1 VKWSIDI
8 PLFQANRS
16 IFGLNTITN
25 PTPIIMTHG
34 GRIPIGEGDLDLEA
48 IITVPDP
55 VNLSTLIYPFQLLKK
70 I

>member
-25 PTPIIMTHG
+25 PIPIIMTHG

-48 IITVPDP
+48 ITTAILT
-55 VNLSTLIYPFQLLKK
+55 VNLSTFDLSFPIA
-70 I
+70 

>member
-16 IFGLNTITN
+16 IFGLNIITN
-25 PTPIIMTHG
+25 PIPIMTHG

-48 IITVPDP
+48 ITTVILT
-55 VNLSTLIYPFQLLKK
+55 VNLSTLIYPF
-70 I
+70 